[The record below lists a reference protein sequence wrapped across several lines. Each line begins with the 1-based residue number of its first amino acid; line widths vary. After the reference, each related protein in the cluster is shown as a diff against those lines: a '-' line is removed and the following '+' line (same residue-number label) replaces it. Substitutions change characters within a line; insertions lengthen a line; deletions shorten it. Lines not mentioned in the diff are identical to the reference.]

1 MAQWQIFINGYNA
14 NCLRRQLVTIL
25 ILHVLFQSDVWIWK
39 RMAVLATIQ
48 VEYVTQRCDGSTW
61 RWTFSHLASS
71 SLSSSCPPFA
81 LWRSPRG
88 SPRTRTSMM
97 RSFVRKVSSLSS
109 SSLPSSMSLSHCHNS
124 HRRHHHWGPKWIT
137 RCGSSLVLYTIKP
150 CWFST
155 EFKRSVESNNALY
168 WKNSKRQIS
177 IHLTVLKLQN
187 AKTSLHK
194 LSKNHW
200 VFALL
205 AFLGSV
211 RKRLQFTVFFT
222 VQLQIPV

>member
-1 MAQWQIFINGYNA
+1 MQTAYVGS
-14 NCLRRQLVTIL
+14 LVTIL
-25 ILHVLFQSDVWIWK
+25 IIHVLFQSDVWIWK

-71 SLSSSCPPFA
+71 SLPCSCPPFA

-88 SPRTRTSMM
+88 SPRTRTLMM

-168 WKNSKRQIS
+168 WKNSKRQNSTHINKHKITAKGTTDPRVKLISQDNSSHFTNLEYYNFRIS
-177 IHLTVLKLQN
+177 I
-187 AKTSLHK
+187 
-194 LSKNHW
+194 
-200 VFALL
+200 
-205 AFLGSV
+205 
-211 RKRLQFTVFFT
+211 
-222 VQLQIPV
+222 